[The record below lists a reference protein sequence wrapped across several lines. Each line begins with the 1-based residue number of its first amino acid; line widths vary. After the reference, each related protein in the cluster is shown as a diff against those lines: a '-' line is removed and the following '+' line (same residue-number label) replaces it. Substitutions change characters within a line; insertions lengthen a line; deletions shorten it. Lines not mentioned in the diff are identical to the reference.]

1 VKAEW
6 RKGSLLNA
14 RSFSGKYS
22 KETTECVLQ
31 KLLNTST
38 LQEFQRKLYT
48 KAKAEPKFRFYS
60 LYDKA
65 YRADVLAEA
74 YRKVKANGGTSG
86 IDGETC
92 AMIEERG
99 LDQYLAELQ
108 REMKEQRYT
117 PRPVRRVYIPKA
129 NGKQRPL
136 GIPTVRDRI
145 VQTAFLLVIEPIFEA
160 DFSASSFGFRPNK
173 SAHDAVR
180 EIYKY
185 LNWGCVEVYDVDL
198 EKYFDTVDHTKLMKL
213 VARRI
218 VDKHILHVIHQWL
231 SCGYVEDGHHRQSKK
246 GTPQGGVMSPLLANI
261 YLNPVDHAFERRK
274 LGILKNG
281 SLHLVRYADD
291 MILLAQKNLDTGIAL
306 LDQYMEQLGLR
317 LNREK
322 TRRLR
327 LDVGQSVNFL
337 GFQFA
342 CVKSRKT
349 GTRLILVSPS
359 KRSQQR
365 CRERVRT
372 LVHHSIPLRV
382 KEQVQNVNRYLR
394 GWVGYFRLGHASTT
408 FRGLCHFVN
417 KRVRHTIHRR
427 RGRRGYGWNSV
438 GSEYI
443 YGKLGLFY
451 NYHVCRL

>member
-1 VKAEW
+1 
-6 RKGSLLNA
+6 
-14 RSFSGKYS
+14 
-22 KETTECVLQ
+22 
-31 KLLNTST
+31 
-38 LQEFQRKLYT
+38 
-48 KAKAEPKFRFYS
+48 
-60 LYDKA
+60 
-65 YRADVLAEA
+65 
-74 YRKVKANGGTSG
+74 
-86 IDGETC
+86 
-92 AMIEERG
+92 M
-99 LDQYLAELQ
+99 
-108 REMKEQRYT
+108 

-160 DFSASSFGFRPNK
+160 DFNASSFGFRPNK

-198 EKYFDTVDHTKLMKL
+198 EQYFDTVDHTKLMKL

-218 VDKHILHVIHQWL
+218 VDKQILHVIHQWL
-231 SCGYVEDGHHRQSKK
+231 SCGYIEEGQHRQSKK
-246 GTPQGGVMSPLLANI
+246 GTPQGGVISPLLANI

-274 LGILKNG
+274 LGTIKNG

-306 LDQYMEQLGLR
+306 LDHYVERLGLR

-327 LDVGQSVNFL
+327 LDVGQSVNSL

-365 CRERVRT
+365 CREKVRT

-394 GWVGYFRLGHASTT
+394 GWVGYYRLGHASAT
-408 FRGLCHFVN
+408 FNELRNFVN
-417 KRVRHTIHRR
+417 KRVRHAMHRR
-427 RGRRGYGWNSV
+427 KGRRGYGWNSV
-438 GSEYI
+438 GSDYI

>member
-1 VKAEW
+1 MKD
-6 RKGSLLNA
+6 
-14 RSFSGKYS
+14 S
-22 KETTECVLQ
+22 KETTESVLH
-31 KLLNTST
+31 KLSNTSK

-48 KAKAEPKFRFYS
+48 KAKAEPEFRFYS
-60 LYDKA
+60 LYDKT
-65 YRADVLAEA
+65 YRTDVLAEA

-92 AMIEERG
+92 AQIEERG
-99 LDQYLAELQ
+99 LEGYLAKLQ
-108 REMKEQRYT
+108 REMNEQRYK
-117 PRPVRRVYIPKA
+117 PQPVRRVYIPKA

-160 DFSASSFGFRPNK
+160 DFNASSFGFRPKK
-173 SAHDAVR
+173 SAHGAVR

-198 EKYFDTVDHTKLMKL
+198 EQYFDTVDHTKLMKL

-218 VDKHILHVIHQWL
+218 VDKQILHVIHQWL
-231 SCGYVEDGHHRQSKK
+231 RCGYVEDGQHHQSKK
-246 GTPQGGVMSPLLANI
+246 GTPQGGVISPLLANI
-261 YLNPVDHAFERRK
+261 YLNPVDHAFERKK
-274 LGILKNG
+274 LGAIKNG
-281 SLHLVRYADD
+281 SIHLVRYADD
-291 MILLAQKNLDTGIAL
+291 MILLAQNKLDTGIAL
-306 LDQYMEQLGLR
+306 LEHYVERLGLR

-327 LDVGQSVNFL
+327 LDEGMSVNFL
-337 GFQFA
+337 GFQFS

-365 CRERVRT
+365 FREKVRT

-382 KEQVQNVNRYLR
+382 KEQVQNLNRYLQ
-394 GWVGYFRLGHASTT
+394 GWVGYFRLGHASAT
-408 FRGLCHFVN
+408 FHDLANFVN
-417 KRVRHTIHRR
+417 KRVRHVIHRR
-427 RGRRGYGWNSV
+427 KGRRGYGWGSV
-438 GSEYI
+438 GSDYI